1 MSKITL
7 NTIGSRYGGIDALND
22 NFAAIEDAFENT
34 LSRDGSVPNSLEA
47 NLDINGHDLLN
58 VKDLSMTGSLTVD
71 GQDYLATAIQAAAD
85 AEDSADAAATSATS
99 AASSATSATNS
110 ATSAANSVTLA
121 SSAAS
126 SASSS
131 ASSASTSATSAASSA
146 TSATSSAS
154 AASIS
159 ATNAS
164 NSASAASTSA
174 SNASTS
180 ASNASTSA
188 TNAAS
193 SATAAASSATSAAAS
208 SAAALAALDS
218 FDDRYLGQKASPP
231 ALDNDGNP
239 LIVGAL
245 YFNTSGL
252 GMQVWDG
259 ATWVALY
266 SMGGGTVTDVTGTAP
281 ITSTGGATPAIGLAA
296 NYGDTQNPYA
306 SKTAKYVLAAPNG
319 AAGTPSFRALVASDI
334 PTLNQNT
341 TGTAANVTGTVAV
354 ANGGTGATT
363 AQGGINALAGAVTS
377 GSYLRGNGT
386 NVTMSTI
393 QVVDVP
399 TLNQNTT
406 GTAANVTGT
415 VAIANGG
422 TGATTR
428 QDAMDALAG
437 AVTSGQYLRGNGT
450 DVVMSAIQAADV
462 PTLNQNTT
470 GTAANVT
477 GTVAIA
483 NGGTGK
489 TTAPAAMANLMGYT
503 TTATA
508 AGTTTL
514 TNTSSYY
521 QVFTG
526 TTTQTITLPVT
537 STLQTGWTF
546 HICNNS
552 TGNLT
557 VNSSGAALV
566 ITVLPGTTV
575 MVTCIGTTLTTA
587 ADWEA
592 GYTDFS
598 TVTGTGSAVLA
609 TSPTLVTPNIGV
621 ATGTSFNS
629 ITALSSTTPA
639 APGTAAVGTSTT
651 VARADHVHAAQ
662 TTITGNAG
670 TATTLATGRTLAI
683 TGDLTWTSP
692 SFNGSANVT
701 AAGTLANSG
710 VTAGTYMSP
719 KVTVD
724 AKGRVT
730 SAASAVFTSTDNFV
744 EVTQTANGWD
754 IKKYVFPVPTWY
766 YIESPALG
774 NLTATLTYPSNFS
787 TTPSGSANMVAGAH
801 ANGSGWAFGFS
812 SWSPAGSWDSTMQSN
827 YVASSVSWPMISASP
842 VTAWSTAPTLGIAFT
857 YLQYPGA
864 SSNLYYA
871 DLFGSASSWNSG
883 FGSSYAASGP
893 PYTGSA
899 RRAYLVFMINGNA
912 GVVSSSLAGAT
923 VVYAYNSNANKTYV
937 FCEVTNNSSV
947 TSILSG
953 AGWISWTGAPDN
965 YWGHAWVDYT

>member
-22 NFAAIEDAFENT
+22 NFAAIEEAFENT

-47 NLDINGHDLLN
+47 NLDLNGNDLLN
-58 VKDLSMTGSLTVD
+58 VNNLSMTGSLTVD
-71 GQDYLATAIQAAAD
+71 GQDYLGTAIQAAAD

-131 ASSASTSATSAASSA
+131 ASSASTSATNAATSA
-146 TSATSSAS
+146 TSAASSAS

-164 NSASAASTSA
+164 VNASLASTSRA
-174 SNASTS
+174 DAQT
-180 ASNASTSA
+180 AAGQASTSA
-188 TNAAS
+188 TNAAT
-193 SATAAASSATSAAAS
+193 SATNAAASATSAAAS

-239 LIVGAL
+239 LITGAL

-341 TGTAANVTGTVAV
+341 TGTAAGLS
-354 ANGGTGATT
+354 AT
-363 AQGGINALAGAVTS
+363 L
-377 GSYLRGNGT
+377 
-386 NVTMSTI
+386 
-393 QVVDVP
+393 
-399 TLNQNTT
+399 
-406 GTAANVTGT
+406 
-415 VAIANGG
+415 AIASGG

-428 QDAMDALAG
+428 QEAMDALAG

-546 HICNNS
+546 HIANNS
-552 TGNLT
+552 TGLLT
-557 VNSSGAALV
+557 VNSSGANLV
-566 ITVLPGTTV
+566 LTIPAGVTA

-598 TVTGTGSAVLA
+598 TITGTGSAVLS

-629 ITALSSTTPA
+629 ITALSSTTPVVA
-639 APGTAAVGTSTT
+639 GTAAIGTSTT
-651 VARADHVHAAQ
+651 VARADHVHPAQ

-730 SAASAVFTSTDNFV
+730 SATTAVMSSTDNFLTI
-744 EVTQTANGWD
+744 TQTANGWD
-754 IKKYVFPVPTWY
+754 FVEYVPPPPDWISWQTA
-766 YIESPALG
+766 SSG
-774 NLTATLTYPSNFS
+774 NLAASIA
-787 TTPSGSANMVAGAH
+787 TPSSFTTSPTGTAYMFLGSYS
-801 ANGSGWAFGFS
+801 NGSGWGVPLNASAWNSTYSAGGWPTTQSPNGFYA
-812 SWSPAGSWDSTMQSN
+812 PTN
-827 YVASSVSWPMISASP
+827 FNLITNPT
-842 VTAWSTAPTLGIAFT
+842 TAWTSAPTNGIVLM
-857 YLQYPGA
+857 YWVYPKRNGVNTNVTV
-864 SSNLYYA
+864 S
-871 DLFGSASSWNSG
+871 
-883 FGSSYAASGP
+883 FGSSQNWSSG
-893 PYTGSA
+893 YGSSLFLGGSA
-899 RRAYLVFMINGNA
+899 PTGTSKRM
-912 GVVSSSLAGAT
+912 
-923 VVYAYNSNANKTYV
+923 YAVLMVNS
-937 FCEVTNNSSV
+937 
-947 TSILSG
+947 TSIGTITSPLSG
-953 AGWISWTGAPDN
+953 AVISSGTDVYSNSTYIFISVTNDSGVNGAFGVNPLVQWTGGPFS
-965 YWGHAWVDYT
+965 YYGYVWVEHQ